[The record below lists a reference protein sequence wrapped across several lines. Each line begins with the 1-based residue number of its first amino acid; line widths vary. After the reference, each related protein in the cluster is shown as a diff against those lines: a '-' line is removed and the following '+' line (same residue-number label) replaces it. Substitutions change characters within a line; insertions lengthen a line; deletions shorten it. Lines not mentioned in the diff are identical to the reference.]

1 MAKHISADLY
11 CDAEGNEYVRAVMI
25 DWQEAIVALELAS
38 SRSAAL
44 RLIKSGALRIEGE
57 KVTDRYWPVVSS
69 EPHIQIGRKAV
80 RMILAENGITFT
92 PTCPTSGTSD

>member
-1 MAKHISADLY
+1 VAKHIPADLY
-11 CDAEGNEYVRAVMI
+11 RDAEGNEYVRAVMI

-44 RLIKSGALRIEGE
+44 RIIKSGALRVEGE
-57 KVTDRYWPVVSS
+57 KVTGRYWPVVNS

-80 RMILAENGITFT
+80 RMMLVENGITFT
-92 PTCPTSGTSD
+92 TSGTTD